1 MTIAFLFIS
10 LFGLMLIG
18 VPVAVSLGA
27 STVLTML
34 LFTDLDVA
42 AMPQLIFDGINKFAL
57 MAIPMFILAGNLLS
71 KGGSARRII
80 DFAKSMVGHLP
91 GGLPMSAIFACV
103 IFAAVSGSSPATVV
117 AIGSIM
123 FVAIKEAGYPKEYAV
138 GGITTAGSL
147 GILIPPSVVMIVYGV
162 TAEVSIARLF
172 MAGVVPGLMLGG
184 MMILQTY
191 IGAKRLGFK
200 ATTPE
205 PWSERIKKFFRAFWA
220 LLIVVVVIG
229 GIYGGIFTPTEA
241 AAASA
246 IYALIISLFVYKDI
260 KFKDLWDICL
270 ESAITTAM
278 IFFIIANAVVFAYLL
293 TSENIPQTIA
303 DSILAANIGKIGFLI
318 IVNILLFIMG
328 QFMEPSSVVM
338 IMVPLLLPIAT
349 ALGVDPVHF
358 GILLIVN
365 MEIGMITPPVG
376 LNLFVA
382 SGLTGMNLKDVIV
395 SCLPWTLTL
404 FVGLVLVTYIP
415 EISLWLPR
423 LMYGG

>member
-1 MTIAFLFIS
+1 
-10 LFGLMLIG
+10 MLIG

-162 TAEVSIARLF
+162 TADVSIAQLF

-191 IGAKRLGFK
+191 IGAKKLGFK

-318 IVNILLFIMG
+318 IVNVLLFIMG

-404 FVGLVLVTYIP
+404 FIGLILVTYIP
-415 EISLWLPR
+415 EISLWLPN
-423 LMYGG
+423 LMYKN

>member
-162 TAEVSIARLF
+162 TAEVSIAQLF

-184 MMILQTY
+184 MMIAQTY

-205 PWSERIKKFFRAFWA
+205 PWSERVKKFGKAFWA

-404 FVGLVLVTYIP
+404 FIGLILVTYIP

>member
-27 STVLTML
+27 STVITML

-42 AMPQLIFDGINKFAL
+42 TIPQLIFDGINKFAL

-162 TAEVSIARLF
+162 TAEVSIAQLF

-184 MMILQTY
+184 MMIAQTY
-191 IGAKRLGFK
+191 FGAKRLGFK

-318 IVNILLFIMG
+318 IVNVLLFIMG

-404 FVGLVLVTYIP
+404 FIGLILVTYIP
-415 EISLWLPR
+415 EISLWLPN
-423 LMYGG
+423 LMYKN